1 MKNTSLGF
9 HTFSIQ
15 LRVNYEYF
23 AKITNDFIRYANNL
37 QNGMKRYPVSKGTE
51 NNRWR
56 YVYEYDKGLQWYL
69 YSFKSENG
77 YLTQGVTAIINP
89 KVLIKNNYIRAAQ
102 AQDLKLVEEIFNKKS
117 KTISPYLHEFNQ
129 WSINRVD
136 YCLNID
142 TKELG
147 LPCTP
152 EQMMKLVKRA
162 DIPKHFKER
171 KEYSSAF
178 HRKVSDSNSLYL
190 QSKSVTINFYH
201 KFFQQCSK
209 HPNYANRYDSYN
221 VLRFEIQCKYPKL
234 YTISKCYRSNECNI
248 FNFTEKSVEEIYY
261 DYIESGVSVPTINS
275 DSVLPT
281 NVSYEMVEKYIFK
294 TLRKGDYFTLEI
306 AKKIVESYKF
316 RPEKETRLLYALDI
330 VSKARGIAA
339 AKEKLSGLEL
349 DDFKRSLSDLDEI
362 LVNPVTI
369 PEKWSMVHIPNPF
382 HAYSNSVF
390 EEQLISYSEAC
401 AWKHIQ
407 EILLRF

>member
-102 AQDLKLVEEIFNKKS
+102 AQDLKLLEEIFNKKS

-142 TKELG
+142 SKELK
-147 LPCTP
+147 LPCTS
-152 EQMMKLVKRA
+152 EQLMKLVKRA
-162 DIPKHFKER
+162 DIPKHFMER
-171 KEYSSAF
+171 EQYNPTS
-178 HRKVSDSNSLYL
+178 HRLMSDTNSLYL

-201 KFFQQCSK
+201 KFFQQGSK

-234 YTISKCYRSNECNI
+234 YTISKCYKANECNGLS
-248 FNFTEKSVEEIYY
+248 FTEEKVEELYY
-261 DYIESGVSVPTINS
+261 DYIETGISPPTITS
-275 DSVLPT
+275 DTVLQSK
-281 NVSYEMVEKYIFK
+281 VSYDIVEKYIYK
-294 TLRKGDYFTLEI
+294 TLHKGDYFTLEI
-306 AKKIVESYKF
+306 AKKIVESYNF
-316 RPEKETRLLYALDI
+316 RPEKETRLLYALEI
-330 VSKARGIAA
+330 ISKARGIAA

-349 DDFKRSLSDLDEI
+349 DDFKRSLNDLDEI

-369 PEKWSMVHIPNPF
+369 PIKWNIAHIPNPIR
-382 HAYSNSVF
+382 AYCDVIY
-390 EEQLISYSEAC
+390 EECLIPRGEYIAL
-401 AWKHIQ
+401 KHISNYSLQ
-407 EILLRF
+407 K

>member
-15 LRVNYEYF
+15 LRMNCEYF
-23 AKITNDFIRYANNL
+23 TKITSDFIRYANNL
-37 QNGMKRYPVSKGTE
+37 HNSMKRYPVYKGTE
-51 NNRWR
+51 NIGWR
-56 YVYEYDKGLQWYL
+56 YVYEHDKGLQWYL

-77 YLTQGVTAIINP
+77 YSTQGVTAIINP
-89 KVLIKNNYIRAAQ
+89 KVLIDNNYIRAAQ
-102 AQDLKLVEEIFNKKS
+102 AQDLKLVEKIFNKKS
-117 KTISPYLHEFNQ
+117 KTISPYLHKFNQ
-129 WSINRVD
+129 WSVNRVD

-171 KEYSSAF
+171 REYSSAF

-221 VLRFEIQCKYPKL
+221 VLRFEIQCKYSKL
-234 YTISKCYRSNECNI
+234 YTISKCYRSNGCNI
-248 FNFTEKSVEEIYY
+248 LNFTEKPVEELYY
-261 DYIESGVSVPTINS
+261 DYVESGVSVPIINS

-281 NVSYEMVEKYIFK
+281 NVSYDIVEKYIFK

-306 AKKIVESYKF
+306 AKKIVESYTF
-316 RPEKETRLLYALDI
+316 RPEKEERLLYALDI
-330 VSKARGIAA
+330 VSESRGIAA

-349 DDFKRSLSDLDEI
+349 DNFKRSLNDLDEI

-369 PEKWSMVHIPNPF
+369 PIKWNIDHIPNPIR
-382 HAYSNSVF
+382 AYCDVIY
-390 EEQLISYSEAC
+390 EECLMPRSEYMALQ
-401 AWKHIQ
+401 HIKCYI
-407 EILLRF
+407 ED

>member
-9 HTFSIQ
+9 HTFSVQ

-23 AKITNDFIRYANNL
+23 TKITSDFIRYANNL
-37 QNGMKRYPVSKGTE
+37 QNGMKRYPVSKGTK
-51 NNRWR
+51 NIGWR

-69 YSFKSENG
+69 HSFKSENG
-77 YLTQGVTAIINP
+77 FSTQGVTAIINP
-89 KVLIKNNYIRAAQ
+89 KVLIENNYIRAAQ
-102 AQDLKLVEEIFNKKS
+102 VQDLKLVEEIFNKKS

-129 WSINRVD
+129 WSVNRVD

-171 KEYSSAF
+171 KEYSSVF

-201 KFFQQCSK
+201 KYFQQGSK
-209 HPNYANRYDSYN
+209 HPNYASRNDSYN
-221 VLRFEIQCKYPKL
+221 VLRFEIQCKYQKL
-234 YTISKCYRSNECNI
+234 YTISKCYRSNECNF
-248 FNFTEKSVEEIYY
+248 FNFTEKSVEELYY

-281 NVSYEMVEKYIFK
+281 NVSYDMVEKYIFK

-306 AKKIVESYKF
+306 AKKIVESYNF
-316 RPEKETRLLYALDI
+316 RSEKEDRLLYALDI

-349 DDFKRSLSDLDEI
+349 DDFKRSLNDLDEI

-369 PEKWSMVHIPNPF
+369 PIKWNMAHIPNPIR
-382 HAYSNSVF
+382 AYCDAIY
-390 EEQLISYSEAC
+390 EECLMPRGEYMALQ
-401 AWKHIQ
+401 HIKCYI
-407 EILLRF
+407 EN